1 MSYII
6 DTNIVTAILKKDE
19 AVIKKLEVLR
29 TQGKEVFISCITYYE
44 IKRGLLAANATRQ
57 LSEFSDFC
65 RKYRVILLDNLE
77 VMEKSSEIYADLKRR
92 GRLIQ
97 DADILIAATAITG
110 GLILVSNDYD
120 LSNVEEINLENWLKK
135 Q

>member
-1 MSYII
+1 MSYIL
-6 DTNIVTAILKKDE
+6 DTNIVTAILKKDKI
-19 AVIKKLEVLR
+19 VIKKLEVLR
-29 TQGKEVFISCITYYE
+29 SQGKEVFISCITYYE

-65 RKYRVILLDNLE
+65 RKYKIISLDRQE
-77 VMEKSSEIYADLKRR
+77 IIERASEIYADLKRR

-97 DADILIAATAITG
+97 DADIFIAATAVTHN
-110 GLILVSNDYD
+110 LILVSNDSD
-120 LSNVEEINLENWLKK
+120 LANVKQIKLENWLKK